1 MVSSDDFAMDPFF
14 LGVALPILMVFIPL
28 FEAGDHFASSRSAVA
43 DQAAHGPWLEEAL
56 DERRLRIGAMH
67 SARAL
72 GLLPRC
78 HGFGRVD
85 RSACLTAL
93 KSWFSILQML
103 LNLRS

>member
-1 MVSSDDFAMDPFF
+1 
-14 LGVALPILMVFIPL
+14 
-28 FEAGDHFASSRSAVA
+28 
-43 DQAAHGPWLEEAL
+43 
-56 DERRLRIGAMH
+56 
-67 SARAL
+67 
-72 GLLPRC
+72 